1 MEMPIWLPPP
11 PSLPRGEPPGSK
23 TNTPPPGPPQDPL
36 NIPCGTPMDPLWTPF
51 GPPSRAPQHA
61 LRTLFRPPGILHCA
75 LETPFGPQEREI
87 CAEGQGGCDAE
98 QVGEVKSVE
107 RGLKPKKGWKKNRGA
122 RPLQNE
128 PFAHTTVSWSSWKR
142 RNSRYRV
149 HHKWL

>member
-61 LRTLFRPPGILHCA
+61 LRTLFRPPGA